1 MFSTIGKRLVLLMLV
16 PLLVLSCFSLL
27 LIWQNY
33 TQYQKAK
40 TTRQLM
46 EVAIAT
52 GNLIHTLQIER
63 GASAGFLQSHGAK
76 FADKLPTIRQ
86 ASDRNFQAYRE
97 AISQDLTLLDSSMI
111 PDAQGPLQQL
121 ADWRY
126 KITQQT
132 ILPGES
138 STYFTHTIAQLLKN
152 ITALGL
158 QNDQAD
164 IVRRLQAYQTLI
176 LAKENAGLERAL
188 SVPVFIGDHVAW
200 PQYRLILS
208 KIDSQNIL
216 LEVFTALAKP
226 DEVAGVA
233 KVMQSPQARQVQ
245 QFRDVMAL
253 HFAEGGFG
261 VNAEQW
267 FVAITAK
274 IDALF
279 TVEQQLTAN
288 IQAQTQAQEELAW
301 RQLWFVVVAGGM
313 TMLLTALVGMWVGRS
328 IGRPLLNVA
337 DAVEQTVANRDLSRT
352 VSAKGVLEARQIA
365 TAFNHMLQSFSRLIQ
380 DTQSCGQNMGAVA
393 SQLAGSSVQVK
404 QSAQL
409 QFEATSSV
417 AAAVEQTSASMSGVA
432 GSARS
437 VMELVHQ
444 TRTETGLAL
453 HVMHET
459 VQQVRQIAAQIHESS
474 GNISLLDDSS
484 KQIGGIINVIKEIAE
499 QTNLLALNAAIE
511 AARAG
516 DMGRGFAVVADEV
529 RSLAVRTATA
539 TGEIAVLIQAV
550 QQRIDTTVSGMQR
563 ADQLSQISLQ
573 SVSASEQGLGHIDEG
588 SQRISQHMLNI
599 VGAIEEQD
607 QALRGIAQNIEQ
619 IARMTEENSVVANSN
634 SSHAESLDQLSGRLA
649 QAVSQYRI
657 AMV

>member
-33 TQYQKAK
+33 TQYQKAR

-76 FADKLPTIRQ
+76 FADKLPAIQQDSDHNLRVYRQ
-86 ASDRNFQAYRE
+86 SL
-97 AISQDLTLLDSSMI
+97 SQDRALLDASMT
-111 PDAQGPLQQL
+111 DNAQRQLQQL
-121 ADWRY
+121 AEWRH
-126 KITQQT
+126 KITLQGT
-132 ILPGES
+132 LPAQS
-138 STYFTHTIAQLLKN
+138 SGYFTHTIAQLLNN
-152 ITALGL
+152 IATLGL

-164 IVRRLQAYQTLI
+164 TVRRLQAYQALI

-188 SVPVFIGDHVAW
+188 SVPVFIGDKVAW

-208 KIDSQNIL
+208 KIDSQNVL
-216 LEVFTALAKP
+216 FEVFNTLAKP

-233 KVMQSPQARQVQ
+233 AVMQSLQARQVQ
-245 QFRDVMAL
+245 QFRNQMAA

-274 IDALF
+274 INALF
-279 TVEQQLTAN
+279 AVEQQLT
-288 IQAQTQAQEELAW
+288 ISIKAQTQAQEELAW
-301 RQLWFVVVAGGM
+301 RNLWFVVVAGGL
-313 TMLLTALVGMWVGRS
+313 TMLLTALVGLWVGRS
-328 IGRPLLNVA
+328 IGRPLLRVA
-337 DAVEQTVANRDLSRT
+337 DALEQTVAERDLSRS

-365 TAFNHMLQSFSRLIQ
+365 AAFNHMLQAFSRLIL
-380 DTQSCGQNMGAVA
+380 DTQRCGQNMGVVA
-393 SQLAGSSVQVK
+393 SQLAASSVQVK
-404 QSAQL
+404 ESAVVQS
-409 QFEATSSV
+409 EAASSV
-417 AAAVEQTSASMSGVA
+417 AAAVEQASASMSEVA

-444 TRTETGLAL
+444 TRNETGQAL

-474 GNISLLDDSS
+474 GCISLLDDSS
-484 KQIGGIINVIKEIAE
+484 KQIGGIINVIKKIAE

-516 DMGRGFAVVADEV
+516 EMGRGFAVVADEV

-539 TGEIAVLIQAV
+539 TGEIAVLIQVV
-550 QQRIDTTVSGMQR
+550 QQRINVTVSGMQQ
-563 ADQLSQISLQ
+563 ADRLSQMSLL
-573 SVSASEQGLGHIDEG
+573 SVSASEQGLGHVDQG
-588 SQRISQHMLNI
+588 SHRISQHMLNI

-607 QALRGIAQNIEQ
+607 QALRGIAQNIEH
-619 IARMTEENSVVANSN
+619 IARMTEENSVVANNN

-657 AMV
+657 AAV

>member
-1 MFSTIGKRLVLLMLV
+1 
-16 PLLVLSCFSLL
+16 
-27 LIWQNY
+27 
-33 TQYQKAK
+33 
-40 TTRQLM
+40 M

-76 FADKLPTIRQ
+76 FADKLPAVQR
-86 ASDRNFQAYRE
+86 ASDHKLRVYLQS
-97 AISQDLTLLDSSMI
+97 ISQDRVLLDASMT
-111 PDAQGPLQQL
+111 DNAQRQLQQL
-121 ADWRY
+121 ADWRQ
-126 KITQQT
+126 KIIRQST
-132 ILPGES
+132 LPAQS
-138 STYFTHTIAQLLKN
+138 SAYFTHAIAQLMKT
-152 ITALGL
+152 IAVLGR

-188 SVPVFIGDHVAW
+188 SVPVFIGDTVTW

-208 KIDSQNIL
+208 RIDSQNTL
-216 LEVFTALAKP
+216 FEVFNTLARP
-226 DEVAGVA
+226 DEMAGVA
-233 KVMQSPQARQVQ
+233 AVMQSPQARQVQ
-245 QFRDVMAL
+245 QYRDLMEM

-267 FVAITAK
+267 FAAITAK

-279 TVEQQLTAN
+279 AIEQQLTAS
-288 IQAQTQAQEELAW
+288 IQAQTQAQEGLAW
-301 RQLWFVVVAGGM
+301 RNLWFVMVAGGM
-313 TMLLTALVGMWVGRS
+313 TMLLTALVGLWVGRS
-328 IGRPLLNVA
+328 IGRPLLSVA

-365 TAFNHMLQSFSRLIQ
+365 TAFNHMLQSFSSLIL
-380 DTQSCGQNMGAVA
+380 DTQRCGQNMGVVA
-393 SQLAGSSVQVK
+393 SQVAESSVQVK

-409 QFEATSSV
+409 QSEAASSV
-417 AAAVEQTSASMSGVA
+417 AAAVEQTSASMSEVA

-444 TRTETGLAL
+444 TRNETGRAL
-453 HVMHET
+453 QVMHET

-474 GNISLLDDSS
+474 SNIRLLDDSS

-516 DMGRGFAVVADEV
+516 EMGRGFAVVADEV

-539 TGEIAVLIQAV
+539 TAEIAVLIQAV
-550 QQRIDTTVSGMQR
+550 QQRIGTTVSGMQR
-563 ADQLSQISLQ
+563 ADKLSQISLQ

-588 SQRISQHMLNI
+588 SQRITQHMLNI

-619 IARMTEENSVVANSN
+619 IARMTEANSVVANSN
-634 SSHAESLDQLSGRLA
+634 SRHAESLDQLSGSLA
-649 QAVSQYRI
+649 LAISQYR
-657 AMV
+657 VVPV